1 MIRLG
6 DLAEGQGCLSEA
18 IAFWEEARP
27 LFERSL
33 QAKDVAQIDTRLS
46 TVEKARQ
53 KALLELVT
61 SHAPVHLVVEET
73 PEDEKV
79 KKIIHDDDLTSA
91 TM

>member
-6 DLAEGQGCLSEA
+6 DLAEGQGHTSEA

-27 LFERSL
+27 LFELSS
-33 QAKDVAQIDTRLS
+33 QAKDVAQIDARLS
-46 TVEKARQ
+46 TAEKTHQ

-61 SHAPVHLVVEET
+61 SHAPIHSVVEET

-79 KKIIHDDDLTSA
+79 KK
-91 TM
+91 